1 MLNIATLN
9 HFSDIRL
16 RLGFVLELQN
26 KAFAVTESEKQVHNR
41 V

>member
-1 MLNIATLN
+1 MLSIAMLK

-26 KAFAVTESEKQVHNR
+26 KAFAVTDSEE
-41 V
+41 